1 MAELNQ
7 EKLRQRIIEI
17 YENYVSSKGS
27 SKSITEIKLLVKEYD
42 PVMDLLDETLNCS
55 IGILD
60 AIVKGEIK
68 DEKEKQQLIKEIT
81 AELHSK
87 DYLGVGDPAPEE
99 DEEE

>member
-7 EKLRQRIIEI
+7 EKLRQRLIEI
-17 YENYVSSKGS
+17 YDNYVSSKGNA
-27 SKSITEIKLLVKEYD
+27 KSITEIKLLVKEYD
-42 PVMDLLDETLNCS
+42 PVIDLLDETLNCA

-60 AIVKGEIK
+60 ALAKNEIK

-81 AELHSK
+81 IELNSK

-99 DEEE
+99 SEEE